1 MATYD
6 EGFDTCGSTG
16 IFVDETA
23 KWKAELVGVRGGG
36 YSSDGE
42 CRWVEF
48 DASWYAAEAS
58 GCVQCLP
65 CWTQTLQ

>member
-6 EGFDTCGSTG
+6 DGSDTCGSDG
-16 IFVDETA
+16 TA

-42 CRWVEF
+42 CRWVGF
-48 DASWYAAEAS
+48 DASWCATEAS